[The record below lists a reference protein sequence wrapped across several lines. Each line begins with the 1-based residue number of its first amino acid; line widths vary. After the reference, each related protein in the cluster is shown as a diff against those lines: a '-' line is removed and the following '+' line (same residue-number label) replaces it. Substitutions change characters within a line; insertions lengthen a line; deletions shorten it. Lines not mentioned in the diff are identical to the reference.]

1 MTCWRGRTVAERD
14 PGPLLGKGRAADV
27 YDLGA
32 GRVLRRYRDTG
43 KYGTDPAAVVA
54 REAAVMRHL
63 RANGYPVPEVFD
75 ADGADLVMRRLDGV
89 TMLADLQSHPWR
101 VRRHADALV
110 DLHRRLVA
118 VPIDGLGELPVRFGR
133 CEAIVHLD
141 FHPDNVMLTADG
153 PVVFDWTNAA
163 LGPSAADV
171 ADAWIVAAAGTIEGA
186 WWLRVAGERLR
197 RRFVDR
203 FVDGCGRAAAIAL
216 LPALGEHRLHDRNMR
231 PEEVARIR
239 QLLDRYS

>member
-1 MTCWRGRTVAERD
+1 MTCWRGPTVAERD
-14 PGPLLGKGRAADV
+14 PGLLLGKGRAADV
-27 YDLGA
+27 YDIGT

-43 KYGTDPAAVVA
+43 RYGTDPAAVVA
-54 REAAVMRHL
+54 REATVMRHL

-75 ADGADLVMRRLDGV
+75 ADGTDLVMQRLDGV

-101 VRRHADALV
+101 VHRHADTMV

-118 VPIDGLGELPVRFGR
+118 VPIDGLAELPVRFGR
-133 CEAIVHLD
+133 CEAVVHLD

-153 PVVFDWTNAA
+153 PKVFDWTNVA
-163 LGPSAADV
+163 LGPAAADV

-186 WWLRVAGERLR
+186 WWLRFAGEQVR

-216 LPALGEHRLHDRNMR
+216 LPALGEHRLRDRNMR
-231 PEEVARIR
+231 PEEVARINA
-239 QLLDRYS
+239 LLAQYS